1 MRKVGLFAKLI
12 FSKMKEK
19 KESYSEFITKVL
31 KGLKLFSERMISTKI
46 EKNHSLVIMRSRKTI
61 TIIASEL
68 RKG

>member
-19 KESYSEFITKVL
+19 KENYSEFITKVL
-31 KGLKLFSERMISTKI
+31 KVLKLFSERMISTKI
-46 EKNHSLVIMRSRKTI
+46 EKNHSLIITRNRKTI
-61 TIIASEL
+61 TIKASEL